1 MDFRSR
7 LEQVRRC
14 IYRRGD
20 SGSETVTLEM
30 TMRKTYS
37 KGVFY
42 IMNGK
47 TKSDISNLRRGQLTR
62 AAYKVV
68 GQKGYYDFTV
78 RDIAREAGLSTGL
91 VHYYFKNK
99 EDLLLNLLKE
109 INRNMTIILNK
120 NISTS
125 EDPREKLNIFMRQ
138 AFDLVKNEKDY
149 FYIVIDFWTQVNK
162 NERMKRANIKLF
174 KSYRDEISKI
184 LKEGVDK
191 GVFLKMDVDYT
202 AAVII
207 SIIQGLIIQYVIDN
221 NAFDYEDYIK
231 KIMKHINDLV
241 SKKK

>member
-1 MDFRSR
+1 
-7 LEQVRRC
+7 
-14 IYRRGD
+14 
-20 SGSETVTLEM
+20 
-30 TMRKTYS
+30 
-37 KGVFY
+37 
-42 IMNGK
+42 MNEK
-47 TKSDISNLRRGQLTR
+47 TKSDISNLRRAQLTR

-109 INRNMTIILNK
+109 INRNMTIILNR
-120 NISTS
+120 NIIKSD
-125 EDPREKLNIFMRQ
+125 DPREKLNIFMKQ

-174 KSYRDEISKI
+174 KSYRDEITKI
-184 LKEGVDK
+184 LKEGVEN
-191 GVFLKMDVDYT
+191 GVFMKMDVDYT

-207 SIIQGLIIQYVIDN
+207 SIIQGLIIQYVIDT
-221 NAFDYEDYIK
+221 NAFQYEDYVK

>member
-1 MDFRSR
+1 
-7 LEQVRRC
+7 
-14 IYRRGD
+14 
-20 SGSETVTLEM
+20 M

>member
-1 MDFRSR
+1 MGV
-7 LEQVRRC
+7 VRA
-14 IYRRGD
+14 
-20 SGSETVTLEM
+20 
-30 TMRKTYS
+30 
-37 KGVFY
+37 
-42 IMNGK
+42 MNEK
-47 TKSDISNLRRGQLTR
+47 SKSDIMNMRRGQLTR

-68 GQKGYYDFTV
+68 GQKGYYDFTI

-109 INRNMTIILNK
+109 INTNMTVILNK
-120 NISTS
+120 AISKS
-125 EDPREKLNIFMRQ
+125 DDPREKLNIFMTQ

-174 KSYRDEISKI
+174 KSYRDEIIKI
-184 LKEGVDK
+184 LKEGIDK
-191 GVFLKMDVDYT
+191 GAFMKMDLDYT

-207 SIIQGLIIQYVIDN
+207 SIIQGMIIQYVIDN
-221 NAFDYEDYIK
+221 NAFNYEDYGK

-241 SKKK
+241 TKKK

>member
-1 MDFRSR
+1 
-7 LEQVRRC
+7 
-14 IYRRGD
+14 
-20 SGSETVTLEM
+20 
-30 TMRKTYS
+30 
-37 KGVFY
+37 
-42 IMNGK
+42 MNEK
-47 TKSDISNLRRGQLTR
+47 TKSDIMNMRRGQLTR

-68 GQKGYYDFTV
+68 GQKGYYDFTI

-109 INRNMTIILNK
+109 INTNMTAILNK
-120 NISTS
+120 AIGKA
-125 EDPREKLNIFMRQ
+125 EDPREKLNIFMMQ

-174 KSYRDEISKI
+174 KSYRDEIIKI
-184 LKEGVDK
+184 LNEGIDK
-191 GVFLKMDVDYT
+191 GIFMKMDLDYT

-207 SIIQGLIIQYVIDN
+207 SIIQGMIIQYVIDN
-221 NAFDYEDYIK
+221 NAFNYEDYVK

-241 SKKK
+241 IKKK

>member
-1 MDFRSR
+1 
-7 LEQVRRC
+7 
-14 IYRRGD
+14 
-20 SGSETVTLEM
+20 
-30 TMRKTYS
+30 
-37 KGVFY
+37 
-42 IMNGK
+42 MNGK

-68 GQKGYYDFTV
+68 GQKGYYEFTV

-109 INRNMTIILNK
+109 INRNMTIILNR

-174 KSYRDEISKI
+174 KSYRDEVGKI
-184 LKEGVDK
+184 LREGVEK
-191 GVFLKMDVDYT
+191 GVFMKMDIDYI
-202 AAVII
+202 ASVII

-221 NAFDYEDYIK
+221 NAFNYEDYTK
-231 KIMKHINDLV
+231 KVMKHINDLV
-241 SKKK
+241 SRKK